1 MGAFAPEVQ
10 RKLLGLIG
18 LGARARNVV
27 VGVERVKD
35 AARRGKVKIAFV
47 APDASANSRDKVL
60 PLLEAKRVLVFEG
73 LSAEELGQAVGK
85 ESTVAVGVIDAAL
98 ASGLR
103 RLVEPDRRDARNPSP
118 RGTR

>member
-1 MGAFAPEVQ
+1 MADPQVE

-35 AARRGKVKIAFV
+35 AARRGKVKLAFV
-47 APDASANSRDKVL
+47 APDASENSRDKVL
-60 PLLEAKRVLVFEG
+60 PLLKARRVMVLED
-73 LSAEELGQAVGK
+73 LSAAALGGVVGK
-85 ESTVAVGVIDAAL
+85 ASASTIGVTDAAL
-98 ASGLR
+98 AAGIRQIVAAGESGG
-103 RLVEPDRRDARNPSP
+103 RNPSS

>member
-1 MGAFAPEVQ
+1 VEFAPEVQ

-27 VGVERVKD
+27 VGVERVRD
-35 AARRGKVKIAFV
+35 AVRRGKVRIAFV

-60 PLLEAKRVLVFEG
+60 PLLEARRVRVVEA
-73 LSAEELGQAVGK
+73 LSAEALGQAVGK
-85 ESTVAVGVIDAAL
+85 VSTVAVGVTDAAL
-98 ASGLR
+98 ARGLR
-103 RLVEPDRRDARNPSP
+103 RLVEPDRRDVRNSSP